1 MTANGGV
8 PTAAVNATASG
19 SGDEQAAAVRMKIE
33 EKVAEARRLK
43 NEGNE
48 LYKAKDY
55 RGAAGKYQRAKLY
68 LKGID
73 TDLHGTPAFLQQLS
87 VHPGQKNSIPKELED
102 QCIELNVSV
111 HNNLCAVMLQQENA
125 NPERIKHFAEVV
137 LEIDDTNEKA
147 WFRKGQACK
156 LLKEFD
162 TAVDCFQKAVEFSKG
177 KNKEAEKFI
186 KECNVHLEGRKK
198 KEKKM
203 YEEMFKARSSDD
215 PKEA

>member
-1 MTANGGV
+1 MASNGD
-8 PTAAVNATASG
+8 AASNKMSI
-19 SGDEQAAAVRMKIE
+19 EQKLE
-33 EKVAEARRLK
+33 EAKRFK

-48 LYKAKDY
+48 LYKTKDY
-55 RGAAGKYQRAKLY
+55 RGAAGKYQRAKLF

-87 VHPGQKNSIPKELED
+87 VHPGQNNSIPKELED
-102 QCIELNVSV
+102 ECIALNITV

-137 LEIDDTNEKA
+137 LEIDDKNEKA

-156 LLKEFD
+156 LLKDFD
-162 TAVDCFQKAVEFSKG
+162 TASECFSKVTELTEG
-177 KNKEAEKFI
+177 KNKEAEKCQQ
-186 KECNVHLEGRKK
+186 ECKIHVEEKKK

-203 YEEMFKARSSDD
+203 YQEMFKART
-215 PKEA
+215 EN